1 MDIKYF
7 GHSAFFLRS
16 KDAKV
21 VTDPFDPKMTGIKF
35 PKTEAD
41 IVTISHQHEDHN
53 YKEGISGT
61 PLFIE
66 MPGEYEKNGV
76 RVTGFQT
83 YHDKK
88 KGEERGEN
96 VAYKIEADGI
106 SLLHCGDLG
115 IVWEDSFIDQLG
127 EINVLM
133 VPVGGVYTID
143 ANEAIEL
150 VKKIEPSLV
159 IPMHYKT
166 AMHSKDA
173 AISPV
178 DEFLKKMAVEAVSP
192 TPKLTIK
199 KEDLLDEMKT
209 VVMEISN

>member
-7 GHSAFFLRS
+7 GHSAFFIRP

-41 IVTISHQHEDHN
+41 IVTISHQHKDHN
-53 YKEGISGT
+53 FKEGISGT

-76 RVTGFQT
+76 RITGYQT

-106 SLLHCGDLG
+106 SILHCGDLG
-115 IVWEDSFIDQLG
+115 VVWEDPFIDQLG
-127 EINVLM
+127 EVDVLM
-133 VPVGGVYTID
+133 VPVGGFYTID
-143 ANEAIEL
+143 ANEAVEL

-166 AMHSKDA
+166 AKHNKDA
-173 AISPV
+173 QIAPV
-178 DEFLKKMAVEAVSP
+178 DEFLKKMAVAGASP
-192 TPKLTIK
+192 TAKLTIK

-209 VVMEISN
+209 VVMDIS

>member
-7 GHSAFFLRS
+7 GHSAFFIRS

-41 IVTISHQHEDHN
+41 IVTISHQHKDHN
-53 YKEGISGT
+53 FKEGISGT
-61 PLFIE
+61 PLFSE

-76 RVTGFQT
+76 RITGYQT

-106 SLLHCGDLG
+106 SILHCGDLG
-115 IVWEDSFIDQLG
+115 VVWDDSFIDQLG
-127 EINVLM
+127 EVDVLM
-133 VPVGGVYTID
+133 VPVGGFYTVD
-143 ANEAIEL
+143 ANEAVEL

-166 AMHSKDA
+166 AKHSKDA
-173 AISPV
+173 EISPV
-178 DEFLKKMAVEAVSP
+178 DEFLKKMAVEGVSP

-209 VVMEISN
+209 VVMEISS